1 MAKNPLLYRLT
12 AVTAIVVVAG
22 AALAGCSSS
31 SSGSNSSGT
40 STSGG
45 NTSGSGGSSDSIVLG
60 SPGVPPVI
68 SGLLPYIA
76 DKQGF
81 YKKYGVNVTIKS
93 FDTGTDA
100 TRAAATGQIDA
111 AIMPPAQLITLAS
124 QGTPVVGIQGQE
136 FPDWVVD
143 STDPTVNSCS
153 ALKGQTVGVDA
164 IGGIRYIALQQMLKT
179 CGLSISDVHPIPF
192 PGNAAPQALINGQL
206 KTSVLHLNEVYDV
219 TGQGKTLT
227 TAITMATAVPNTMY
241 EMYGTTKTEL
251 AQKRDAFVR
260 LVAAQIATIQWMND
274 PANADAVAQYAT
286 VTGDQKAD
294 LVKAMAQYRKI
305 NFWESDSAAMPE
317 TNVDNSIQGQIRAG
331 NITAAKAPKYS
342 AIVDLS
348 IFTDAEALVQKT
360 GA

>member
-1 MAKNPLLYRLT
+1 MAMKPLLHRLT
-12 AVTAIVVVAG
+12 AVTALAVVAG
-22 AALAGCSSS
+22 AVLAGCSSS
-31 SSGSNSSGT
+31 SGSNTSS
-40 STSGG
+40 
-45 NTSGSGGSSDSIVLG
+45 SGGSTSSSGGSTESIVLG

-81 YKKYGVNVTIKS
+81 YKKYGLNVTIKS

-124 QGTPVVGIQGQE
+124 QGTPVVGIEGQE

-143 STDPTVNSCS
+143 STDPSVNSCS
-153 ALKGQTVGVDA
+153 ALKGQTIGVDA

-219 TGQGKTLT
+219 TGQGKALT
-227 TAITMATAVPNTMY
+227 TAIKMSAAVPDTMY
-241 EMYGTTKTEL
+241 EMYGTTKTNL
-251 AQKRDAFVR
+251 ANKRDAFVR

-294 LVKAMAQYRKI
+294 LLKAMAGYREI
-305 NFWESDSAAMPE
+305 NFWESGSAAMPE
-317 TNVDNSIQGQIRAG
+317 KNVQNAIHGQIVAG

-342 AIVDLS
+342 DIVDLS
-348 IFTDAEALVQKT
+348 IFKDAQALVNKT

>member
-1 MAKNPLLYRLT
+1 MAINPLLQRLT
-12 AVTAIVVVAG
+12 AVTAVMVVAG
-22 AALAGCSSS
+22 AVLAGCSSS
-31 SSGSNSSGT
+31 S
-40 STSGG
+40 GG
-45 NTSGSGGSSDSIVLG
+45 NTSSSGGSSESIVLG

-81 YKKYGVNVTIKS
+81 YKQYGVNVTIKS

-143 STDPTVNSCS
+143 STDPSVNSCS
-153 ALKGQTVGVDA
+153 ALKGQTIGVDA

-179 CGLSISDVHPIPF
+179 CGLKISDVHPIPF
-192 PGNAAPQALINGQL
+192 PGNAAPEALINGQL

-219 TGQGKTLT
+219 AGQGKALT
-227 TAITMATAVPNTMY
+227 TAITMSTAVPDTMY
-241 EMYGTTKTEL
+241 EMYGTTKTTL
-251 AQKRDAFVR
+251 AKKRDAFVR
-260 LVAAQIATIQWMND
+260 LIAAQIATIQWMDD

-294 LVKAMAQYRKI
+294 LLKAMADYRKI
-305 NFWESDSAAMPE
+305 NFWSADSASMPE
-317 TNVDNSIQGQIRAG
+317 TNVDNMIKGQIAAG
-331 NITAAKAPKYS
+331 NITAAKAPTYS
-342 AIVDLS
+342 DLVDLS
-348 IFTDAEALVQKT
+348 IFKDAQALVQQK
-360 GA
+360 AA

>member
-1 MAKNPLLYRLT
+1 MAKNPFLHRLT
-12 AVTAIVVVAG
+12 AVTALVVVAG

-31 SSGSNSSGT
+31 GSSSTAAGS
-40 STSGG
+40 
-45 NTSGSGGSSDSIVLG
+45 SGGSTSSSGGGASESIVLG

-124 QGTPVVGIQGQE
+124 QGTPVVGLQGQE

-143 STDPTVNSCS
+143 STDPTVNSCT
-153 ALKGQTVGVDA
+153 ALKGQTIGVDA
-164 IGGIRYIALQQMLKT
+164 IGGIRYVALQQMLKT

-219 TGQGKTLT
+219 TGQGKALT
-227 TAITMATAVPNTMY
+227 TAITMAKAVPNTMY

-294 LVKAMAQYRKI
+294 LVKAMAQYREI

-317 TNVDNSIQGQIRAG
+317 TNVNNSIQGQIRAG

-342 AIVDLS
+342 DIVDLS
-348 IFTDAEALVQKT
+348 IFTDAEALVKKT

>member
-1 MAKNPLLYRLT
+1 MAKNPFLHRLT
-12 AVTAIVVVAG
+12 AVTALVVVAG

-31 SSGSNSSGT
+31 GSSSTAAGS
-40 STSGG
+40 
-45 NTSGSGGSSDSIVLG
+45 SGGSTSNSGGGASESIVLG

-124 QGTPVVGIQGQE
+124 QGTPVVGLQGQE

-143 STDPTVNSCS
+143 STDPTVNSCT
-153 ALKGQTVGVDA
+153 ALKGQTIGVDA
-164 IGGIRYIALQQMLKT
+164 IGGIRYVALQQMLKT

-227 TAITMATAVPNTMY
+227 TAITMAKAVPNTMY

-294 LVKAMAQYRKI
+294 LVKAMAQYREI

-317 TNVDNSIQGQIRAG
+317 TNVNNSIQGQIRAG

-342 AIVDLS
+342 DIVDLS
-348 IFTDAEALVQKT
+348 IFTDAEALVKKT

>member
-1 MAKNPLLYRLT
+1 MAKNPLLHRLT
-12 AVTAIVVVAG
+12 AVTAVMVVAG

-31 SSGSNSSGT
+31 GSSS
-40 STSGG
+40 SGG
-45 NTSGSGGSSDSIVLG
+45 NTSSSGGSSESIVLG

-81 YKKYGVNVTIKS
+81 YKQYGVNVTIKS

-143 STDPTVNSCS
+143 STDPSVNSCS
-153 ALKGQTVGVDA
+153 ALKGQTIGVDA

-179 CGLSISDVHPIPF
+179 CGLKISDVHPIPF
-192 PGNAAPQALINGQL
+192 PGNAAPEALINGQL

-219 TGQGKTLT
+219 TGQGKPLT
-227 TAITMATAVPNTMY
+227 TAITMSTAVPGTMY
-241 EMYGTTKTEL
+241 EMYGTTKTTL
-251 AQKRDAFVR
+251 AKKRDAFVR

-294 LVKAMAQYRKI
+294 LLKAMAGYRKI
-305 NFWESDSAAMPE
+305 NFWSADSASMPE
-317 TNVDNSIQGQIRAG
+317 TNVENMIKGQIAAG
-331 NITAAKAPKYS
+331 NITATKAPTYS
-342 AIVDLS
+342 DIVDLS
-348 IFTDAEALVQKT
+348 IFKDAQALVQQT
-360 GA
+360 AA

>member
-1 MAKNPLLYRLT
+1 MAKNPLLHRLT

-22 AALAGCSSS
+22 ATLAGCSSS
-31 SSGSNSSGT
+31 SPGT
-40 STSGG
+40 STPGG
-45 NTSGSGGSSDSIVLG
+45 STSGSGGSSEPIVLG

-93 FDTGTDA
+93 FTTGTDA

-143 STDPTVNSCS
+143 STDPSVNSCS
-153 ALKGQTVGVDA
+153 ALKGQTIGVDA
-164 IGGIRYIALQQMLKT
+164 IGGIRYIALLQMLKT
-179 CGLSISDVHPIPF
+179 CGLSIGDVHPIPF
-192 PGNAAPQALINGQL
+192 PGNAAPEALINGQL

-219 TGQGKTLT
+219 TGQGKALT
-227 TAITMATAVPNTMY
+227 TAIRMSVAVPNTMY
-241 EMYGTTKTEL
+241 EMYGTTKANL
-251 AQKRDAFVR
+251 AKKRDAFVR
-260 LVAAQIATIQWMND
+260 LVAAQIATIRWMND

-286 VTGDQKAD
+286 VVGDPKDAM
-294 LVKAMAQYRKI
+294 LKAMADYKKI
-305 NFWESDSAAMPE
+305 GFWSADSAAMPQA
-317 TNVDNSIQGQIRAG
+317 NVENSIQGQIKAG

-342 AIVDLS
+342 DIVDLS
-348 IFTDAEALVQKT
+348 IFTDAQALVQKT

>member
-1 MAKNPLLYRLT
+1 MARNPLLYRLT
-12 AVTAIVVVAG
+12 AVTAVVVAAG

-31 SSGSNSSGT
+31 SGSSASGSNTSSA
-40 STSGG
+40 
-45 NTSGSGGSSDSIVLG
+45 GGSVASIVLG

-143 STDPTVNSCS
+143 STDPSVNSCT
-153 ALKGQTVGVDA
+153 ALKGQTIGVDA
-164 IGGIRYIALQQMLKT
+164 IGGIRYIALQQMLKS

-206 KTSVLHLNEVYDV
+206 KTSVLHRNEVYDV
-219 TGQGKTLT
+219 TGQGKSLA
-227 TAITMATAVPNTMY
+227 TAVQMSTAVPNTMY
-241 EMYGTTKTEL
+241 EMFGTTKTEL
-251 AQKRDAFVR
+251 ANKRDAFVR
-260 LVAAQIATIQWMND
+260 LVAAQIATIEWMND

-294 LVKAMAQYRKI
+294 LLKAMADYKKI
-305 NFWESDSAAMPE
+305 SFWSADTAAMPE
-317 TNVDNSIQGQIRAG
+317 TNVENVIKGQIAAG

-342 AIVDLS
+342 DIVDLT
-348 IFTDAEALVQKT
+348 IFKDAQALVQKT

>member
-1 MAKNPLLYRLT
+1 M
-12 AVTAIVVVAG
+12 VVAG

-31 SSGSNSSGT
+31 GSSSPGG
-40 STSGG
+40 STS
-45 NTSGSGGSSDSIVLG
+45 SSGGSSESIVLG

-76 DKQGF
+76 EKQGF

-143 STDPTVNSCS
+143 STDPSVNSCS
-153 ALKGQTVGVDA
+153 GLKGQTIGVDA

-179 CGLSISDVHPIPF
+179 CGLKISDVHPIPF
-192 PGNAAPQALINGQL
+192 PGNAAPEALINGQL

-219 TGQGKTLT
+219 EGQGKPLT
-227 TAITMATAVPNTMY
+227 TAITMSTAVPHTMY
-241 EMYGTTKTEL
+241 EMYGTTKTTL
-251 AQKRDAFVR
+251 AKKRDAFVR

-294 LVKAMAQYRKI
+294 LLKAMAGYAKI
-305 NFWESDSAAMPE
+305 NFWSADSASMPE
-317 TNVDNSIQGQIRAG
+317 TNVDKMIKGQIAAG
-331 NITAAKAPKYS
+331 NITAAKAPTYS
-342 AIVDLS
+342 DIVDLS
-348 IFTDAEALVQKT
+348 IFKDAQALVMKQT
-360 GA
+360 AP